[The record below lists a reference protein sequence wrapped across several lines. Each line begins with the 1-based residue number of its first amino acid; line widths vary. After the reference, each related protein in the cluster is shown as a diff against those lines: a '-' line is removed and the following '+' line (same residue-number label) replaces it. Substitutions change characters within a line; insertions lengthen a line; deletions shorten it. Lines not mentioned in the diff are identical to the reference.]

1 MSVINSGL
9 KYLKEEINLKGE
21 TEKPNE
27 IVKIV
32 EKILKFNEQQQEWKG
47 LKIIMPNQI
56 LSRLPISLAHLQAR
70 NNSQKLKNEIR
81 QL

>member
-47 LKIIMPNQI
+47 LKILMPNQI
-56 LSRLPISLAHLQAR
+56 LSWLPISLAHLQAG

>member
-1 MSVINSGL
+1 MINSGL

-32 EKILKFNEQQQEWKG
+32 EKILKFNEQQQE
-47 LKIIMPNQI
+47 
-56 LSRLPISLAHLQAR
+56 
-70 NNSQKLKNEIR
+70 
-81 QL
+81 

>member
-47 LKIIMPNQI
+47 LKILMPNQI
-56 LSRLPISLAHLQAR
+56 LSRLPISLAHLQAG